1 MHAGPAISLP
11 CNSRVPMPFAADP
24 NSACGQAIDFCD
36 RFSPAPFTISGRHAL
51 TLAQPVRS
59 KERWPAKQQDAGRPR
74 FPGRD
79 TMSAVGVDTGFD
91 LAAAASG
98 PNEISRRLESLPASA
113 YLWRLVILLSLGGCF
128 EIYDLF
134 LTGYIAP
141 GLNRSGL
148 LTTTTQAFFGFS
160 GIGAFV
166 AATFAG
172 LFVGTFFLG
181 FLADRFGRRSIFT
194 FALLGYTAASVAM
207 ACQTTSGGVLLWRFI
222 AGIGIGVEIITIDAY
237 ITELVPSWMRGRAFA
252 INQAVMFTAVPVVAA
267 LAWWLVPLSP
277 YEIDGWRWVVLT
289 GAAGSMVIWI
299 LRLYVP
305 ESPLWLARHGRT
317 EEAVEILRKLEA
329 AAGTDAARPERMPDA
344 LSSRAEA
351 KAGFAELFKPPYLS
365 LVVLFMVFNFC
376 QAFGFYGF
384 ANWVP
389 TLLVEKGITVTK
401 SLQYSFIVAF
411 AYPIAPLLAASFA
424 DRLERKWIICGACVA
439 IIAFGMA
446 FSQFTEPALLI
457 LSGVML
463 TAANMTMSYAYH
475 AYQTEVFPTSIRAR
489 SSGLVYSMS
498 RVSAT
503 FSGFIVAYVL
513 REGGVS
519 GVFGLITSAMVVVI
533 VAIAAFGPNV
543 RGKPL
548 DA

>member
-1 MHAGPAISLP
+1 MS
-11 CNSRVPMPFAADP
+11 AAE
-24 NSACGQAIDFCD
+24 I
-36 RFSPAPFTISGRHAL
+36 
-51 TLAQPVRS
+51 
-59 KERWPAKQQDAGRPR
+59 DAGTD
-74 FPGRD
+74 FA
-79 TMSAVGVDTGFD
+79 SATGGAD
-91 LAAAASG
+91 
-98 PNEISRRLESLPASA
+98 EISRRLESLPASS
-113 YLWRLVILLSLGGCF
+113 YVWRLVILLSLGGCF

-134 LTGYIAP
+134 FTGYIAP

-166 AATFAG
+166 AATFSG

-181 FLADRFGRRSIFT
+181 FLADRYGRRAIFT

-207 ACQTTSGGVLLWRFI
+207 ACQSSSGGLLLWRFI

-252 INQAVMFTAVPVVAA
+252 VNQAVMFIAVPIVAF
-267 LAWWLVPLSP
+267 LSWWLVPLSP
-277 YEIDGWRWVVLT
+277 YGVDGWRWVVLI
-289 GAAGSMVIWI
+289 GAAGSMVIWV

-305 ESPLWLARHGRT
+305 ESPLWLARNGRT
-317 EEAVEILRKLEA
+317 DEADKVMRRLEA
-329 AAGTDAARPERMPDA
+329 SVAASSVAASSMRPKAPPA
-344 LSSRAEA
+344 AIRARLP
-351 KAGFAELFKPPYLS
+351 KKIDFSELFRPPYLS

-439 IIAFGMA
+439 IILFGLAFA
-446 FSQFTEPALLI
+446 QLTEPALLI
-457 LSGVML
+457 LSGVLL

-475 AYQTEVFPTSIRAR
+475 AYQTEVFPTAIRAR
-489 SSGLVYSMS
+489 AAGLVYSMS
-498 RVSAT
+498 RLSAM

-513 REGGVS
+513 RGGGVG
-519 GVFGLITSAMVVVI
+519 GVFGLITTAMVVVI
-533 VAIAAFGPNV
+533 VAIALFGPAV

>member
-1 MHAGPAISLP
+1 MAGPACSLASP
-11 CNSRVPMPFAADP
+11 RGFPKTSVCKANEASERYLLNIHIASDDQKRAGQRCNASRARK
-24 NSACGQAIDFCD
+24 N
-36 RFSPAPFTISGRHAL
+36 
-51 TLAQPVRS
+51 
-59 KERWPAKQQDAGRPR
+59 
-74 FPGRD
+74 D
-79 TMSAVGVDTGFD
+79 TGEDIMSAVGIDAGLD
-91 LAAAASG
+91 IAASG
-98 PNEISRRLESLPASA
+98 GGADEISRRLESLPASS

-134 LTGYIAP
+134 FTGYIAP
-141 GLNRSGL
+141 GLIRSGL

-181 FLADRFGRRSIFT
+181 FLADRFGRRAIFT
-194 FALLGYTAASVAM
+194 FALLGYSAASVIM
-207 ACQTTSGGVLLWRFI
+207 AFQTTSEGLLLWRLI
-222 AGIGIGVEIITIDAY
+222 AGVGIGVEIITIDAY
-237 ITELVPSWMRGRAFA
+237 ITELVPSWLRGRAFA
-252 INQAVMFTAVPVVAA
+252 VNQAVMFTAVPVVAF
-267 LAWWLVPLSP
+267 LSWWLVPLSP
-277 YEIDGWRWVVLT
+277 YGVDGWRWVVLI
-289 GAAGSMVIWI
+289 GAAGSMVIWV

-305 ESPLWLARHGRT
+305 ESPLWLARNGRT
-317 EEAVEILRKLEA
+317 EEAAKILRTLEA
-329 AAGTDAARPERMPDA
+329 SAGGAITRPEKMPDV
-344 LSSRAEA
+344 LPTRAAA
-351 KAGFAELFKPPYLS
+351 KAGYGGLFRPPYLS
-365 LVVLFMVFNFC
+365 LVALFMIFNLC
-376 QAFGFYGF
+376 QAFGVYGF

-389 TLLVEKGITVTK
+389 ALLVEKGITVTK
-401 SLQYSFIVAF
+401 SLQYSFIIAF

-424 DRLERKWIICGACVA
+424 DRLERKWIICGAAAA
-439 IIAFGMA
+439 IAVFGMA
-446 FSQFTEPALLI
+446 FSQFAEPALLI
-457 LSGVML
+457 LCGVL
-463 TAANMTMSYAYH
+463 ITAANMTMSYAYH

-489 SSGLVYSMS
+489 ASGLVYSMS

-513 REGGVS
+513 REAGVS

>member
-1 MHAGPAISLP
+1 
-11 CNSRVPMPFAADP
+11 
-24 NSACGQAIDFCD
+24 
-36 RFSPAPFTISGRHAL
+36 
-51 TLAQPVRS
+51 
-59 KERWPAKQQDAGRPR
+59 
-74 FPGRD
+74 
-79 TMSAVGVDTGFD
+79 MSAIGIDAAVD
-91 LAAAASG
+91 LAAARSG
-98 PNEISRRLESLPASA
+98 PDEISRRLESLPASS
-113 YLWRLVILLSLGGCF
+113 YLWWLVILLSLGGCF

-181 FLADRFGRRSIFT
+181 FLADRFGRRAIFT
-194 FALLGYTAASVAM
+194 YALLGYTAATVAM
-207 ACQTTSGGVLLWRFI
+207 ACQTTSGGLLLWRFI

-237 ITELVPSWMRGRAFA
+237 ITELVPSTMRGRAFA
-252 INQAVMFTAVPVVAA
+252 VNQAVMFIAVPVVAF

-277 YEIDGWRWVVLT
+277 YGIDGWRWVVLI
-289 GAAGSMVIWI
+289 GAAASMVIWI
-299 LRLYVP
+299 VRLFVP

-317 EEAVEILRKLEA
+317 EEAVKILQTLEA
-329 AAGTDAARPERMPDA
+329 AAGTSSARPQRVADPA
-344 LSSRAEA
+344 PARAVGTA
-351 KAGFAELFKPPYLS
+351 SFADLFRPPYLS

-389 TLLVEKGITVTK
+389 TLLVEKGITVTR

-411 AYPIAPLLAASFA
+411 AYPVAPLLAASFA
-424 DRLERKWIICGACVA
+424 DRLERKWIICGACAA
-439 IIAFGMA
+439 IAVFGMA
-446 FSQFTEPALLI
+446 FSQLTQPGLLI
-457 LSGVML
+457 LCGVL
-463 TAANMTMSYAYH
+463 ITAANMTMSYAYH

-489 SSGLVYSMS
+489 ASGMVYSMS
-498 RVSAT
+498 RVSAM

-513 REGGVS
+513 RETGVG
-519 GVFGLITSAMVVVI
+519 GVFGLITAAMALVI
-533 VAIAAFGPNV
+533 ITLAAFGPNV

-548 DA
+548 DAL

>member
-1 MHAGPAISLP
+1 MS
-11 CNSRVPMPFAADP
+11 AAD
-24 NSACGQAIDFCD
+24 ID
-36 RFSPAPFTISGRHAL
+36 S
-51 TLAQPVRS
+51 
-59 KERWPAKQQDAGRPR
+59 
-74 FPGRD
+74 
-79 TMSAVGVDTGFD
+79 GFD
-91 LAAAASG
+91 LAATRGGAD
-98 PNEISRRLESLPASA
+98 EISRRLESLPASS

-134 LTGYIAP
+134 FTGYIAP

-194 FALLGYTAASVAM
+194 FALLAYSAASVMM
-207 ACQTTSGGVLLWRFI
+207 ACQSTSGGLLLWRFI

-237 ITELVPSWMRGRAFA
+237 ITELVPSRMRGRAFA
-252 INQAVMFTAVPVVAA
+252 VNQAIMFIAVPVVAA

-277 YEIDGWRWVVLT
+277 YGIDGWRWVVLI

-299 LRLYVP
+299 LRLFVP

-317 EEAVEILRKLEA
+317 EEAVKILRTLEA
-329 AAGTDAARPERMPDA
+329 SAGTAYARPKKMTGVVPEGSA
-344 LSSRAEA
+344 A
-351 KAGFAELFKPPYLS
+351 KVGFAELFKPPYLS

-439 IIAFGMA
+439 IIAFGTA
-446 FSQFTEPALLI
+446 FSQFTDPALLI
-457 LSGVML
+457 LCGVLL

-489 SSGLVYSMS
+489 ASGLVYSMS
-498 RVSAT
+498 RVSAM
-503 FSGFIVAYVL
+503 FSGFIVAYML
-513 REGGVS
+513 RVAGVS
-519 GVFGLITSAMVVVI
+519 GVFGLITSAMVLVI
-533 VAIAAFGPNV
+533 ITLATFGPNV

-548 DA
+548 DAF

>member
-1 MHAGPAISLP
+1 
-11 CNSRVPMPFAADP
+11 
-24 NSACGQAIDFCD
+24 
-36 RFSPAPFTISGRHAL
+36 
-51 TLAQPVRS
+51 
-59 KERWPAKQQDAGRPR
+59 
-74 FPGRD
+74 
-79 TMSAVGVDTGFD
+79 MSAVGIDTEFD
-91 LAAAASG
+91 LTAAANG
-98 PNEISRRLESLPASA
+98 PNEISRRLESLPASP

-148 LTTTTQAFFGFS
+148 LTTTTQTFFGFS

-172 LFVGTFFLG
+172 LFAGTFFLG
-181 FLADRFGRRSIFT
+181 FLADRYGRRSIFT
-194 FALLGYTAASVAM
+194 FALLGYTAASVIM
-207 ACQTTSGGVLLWRFI
+207 ACQTSSVGVLLWRFI
-222 AGIGIGVEIITIDAY
+222 AGIGIGVEVITIDAY

-252 INQAVMFTAVPVVAA
+252 VNQAVMFIAVPIVAL

-277 YEIDGWRWVVLT
+277 YGVDGWRWVVLI
-289 GAAGSMVIWI
+289 GAAASMAIWI

-305 ESPLWLARHGRT
+305 ESPLWLARHGRS
-317 EEAVEILRKLEA
+317 EEAIEIVRRLEA
-329 AAGTDAARPERMPDA
+329 ATAVDTQPVRIAETRPLAAAVRT
-344 LSSRAEA
+344 
-351 KAGFAELFKPPYLS
+351 AGFADLFKAPYFS

-389 TLLVEKGITVTK
+389 TLLVEKGITITK

-411 AYPIAPLLAASFA
+411 AYPIAPLIAASFA
-424 DRLERKWIICGACVA
+424 DRFERKWIISGACVA
-439 IIAFGMA
+439 IIAFGVA
-446 FSQFTEPALLI
+446 FSQLTEPALLI
-457 LSGVML
+457 ICGVLL

-475 AYQTEVFPTSIRAR
+475 AYQTEVFPTAIRAR
-489 SSGLVYSMS
+489 AAGLVYSMS

-503 FSGFIVAYVL
+503 FSGFIVAYML
-513 REGGVS
+513 REGGVG
-519 GVFGLITSAMVVVI
+519 GVFGLITAAMVVVI
-533 VAIAAFGPNV
+533 VTLAAFGPNV
-543 RGKPL
+543 RGRPL

>member
-1 MHAGPAISLP
+1 
-11 CNSRVPMPFAADP
+11 
-24 NSACGQAIDFCD
+24 
-36 RFSPAPFTISGRHAL
+36 
-51 TLAQPVRS
+51 
-59 KERWPAKQQDAGRPR
+59 
-74 FPGRD
+74 
-79 TMSAVGVDTGFD
+79 MSAVEIGAGTGIV
-91 LAAAASG
+91 AAHGGAD
-98 PNEISRRLESLPASA
+98 EISRRLENLPASS
-113 YLWRLVILLSLGGCF
+113 YVWRLVILLSLGGCF

-134 LTGYIAP
+134 FTGYIAP
-141 GLNRSGL
+141 GLTRSGL

-194 FALLGYTAASVAM
+194 YALLGYTAATVVM
-207 ACQTTSGGVLLWRFI
+207 ACQTTSGGLLLWRFI

-252 INQAVMFTAVPVVAA
+252 VNQAVMFIAVPVVAA
-267 LAWWLVPLSP
+267 LAWWLVPLAP
-277 YEIDGWRWVVLT
+277 YGIDGWRWVVLI

-299 LRLYVP
+299 LRLLVP

-317 EEAVEILRKLEA
+317 QEALKILSVLEA
-329 AAGTDAARPERMPDA
+329 SAGPAHPRPERQVPMPPA
-344 LSSRAEA
+344 RTAANTS
-351 KAGFAELFKPPYLS
+351 FADLFKPPYLS
-365 LVVLFMVFNFC
+365 LVALFMIFNFC

-439 IIAFGMA
+439 IIAFGSA
-446 FSQFTEPALLI
+446 FSQLTAPALLI
-457 LSGVML
+457 LSGVLL

-489 SSGLVYSMS
+489 ASGLVYSMS
-498 RVSAT
+498 RVSAM
-503 FSGFIVAYVL
+503 FSGFIVAYML
-513 REGGVS
+513 RVAGVD
-519 GVFGLITSAMVVVI
+519 GVFGLITSAMILVI
-533 VAIAAFGPNV
+533 IVIAMFGPNV

-548 DA
+548 DAA

>member
-1 MHAGPAISLP
+1 
-11 CNSRVPMPFAADP
+11 
-24 NSACGQAIDFCD
+24 
-36 RFSPAPFTISGRHAL
+36 
-51 TLAQPVRS
+51 
-59 KERWPAKQQDAGRPR
+59 
-74 FPGRD
+74 
-79 TMSAVGVDTGFD
+79 MSAAEIDAETGFTTGTGGVDQ
-91 LAAAASG
+91 
-98 PNEISRRLESLPASA
+98 ISRRLESLPASS
-113 YLWRLVILLSLGGCF
+113 YVWRLVILLSLGGCF

-134 LTGYIAP
+134 FTGYIAP
-141 GLNRSGL
+141 GLNHSGL

-194 FALLGYTAASVAM
+194 FALLGYTAASVVM
-207 ACQTTSGGVLLWRFI
+207 ACQTTSGGLLLWRFI

-252 INQAVMFTAVPVVAA
+252 VNQAVMFIAVPIVAF
-267 LAWWLVPLSP
+267 LSWWLVPLSP
-277 YEIDGWRWVVLT
+277 YGIDGWRWVVLI
-289 GAAGSMVIWI
+289 GAAGSMVIWV

-305 ESPLWLARHGRT
+305 ESPLWLARHGRGD
-317 EEAVEILRKLEA
+317 EADKIMRRLEA
-329 AAGTDAARPERMPDA
+329 SVSASSPRPKAPPAAAPARPPKKADFSA
-344 LSSRAEA
+344 LFR
-351 KAGFAELFKPPYLS
+351 PPYRS

-389 TLLVEKGITVTK
+389 TLLVEKGITVTR

-424 DRLERKWIICGACVA
+424 DKLERKWIICGACAA
-439 IIAFGMA
+439 IIIFGMA
-446 FSQFTEPALLI
+446 FSQLTEPALLI
-457 LSGVML
+457 LSGVLL

-475 AYQTEVFPTSIRAR
+475 AYQTEVFPTAIRAR
-489 SSGLVYSMS
+489 AAGLVYSMS
-498 RVSAT
+498 RLSAM

-513 REGGVS
+513 REAGVG
-519 GVFGLITSAMVVVI
+519 GVFGLITTAMVIVI
-533 VAIAAFGPNV
+533 VAIALFGPAV

>member
-1 MHAGPAISLP
+1 
-11 CNSRVPMPFAADP
+11 
-24 NSACGQAIDFCD
+24 
-36 RFSPAPFTISGRHAL
+36 
-51 TLAQPVRS
+51 
-59 KERWPAKQQDAGRPR
+59 
-74 FPGRD
+74 
-79 TMSAVGVDTGFD
+79 MSAAEIDAETGFTTGTGGVDQ
-91 LAAAASG
+91 
-98 PNEISRRLESLPASA
+98 ISRRLESLPASS
-113 YLWRLVILLSLGGCF
+113 YVWRLVILLSLGGCF

-134 LTGYIAP
+134 FTGYIAP
-141 GLNRSGL
+141 GLNHSGL

-194 FALLGYTAASVAM
+194 FALLGYTAASVVM
-207 ACQTTSGGVLLWRFI
+207 ACQTTSGGLLLWRFI

-252 INQAVMFTAVPVVAA
+252 VNQAVMFIAVPIVAF
-267 LAWWLVPLSP
+267 LSWWLVPLSP
-277 YEIDGWRWVVLT
+277 YGIDGWRWVVLI
-289 GAAGSMVIWI
+289 GAAGSMVIWV

-305 ESPLWLARHGRT
+305 ESPLWLARHGRGD
-317 EEAVEILRKLEA
+317 EADKIMRRLEA
-329 AAGTDAARPERMPDA
+329 SVSASSSRPKAPPAAAPARPPKKADFSA
-344 LSSRAEA
+344 LFR
-351 KAGFAELFKPPYLS
+351 PPYRS

-389 TLLVEKGITVTK
+389 TLLVEKGITVTR

-424 DRLERKWIICGACVA
+424 DKLERKWIICGACAA
-439 IIAFGMA
+439 IIIFGMA
-446 FSQFTEPALLI
+446 FSQLTEPALLI
-457 LSGVML
+457 LSGVLL

-475 AYQTEVFPTSIRAR
+475 AYQTEVFPTAIRAR
-489 SSGLVYSMS
+489 AAGLVYSMS
-498 RVSAT
+498 RLSAM

-513 REGGVS
+513 REGGVG
-519 GVFGLITSAMVVVI
+519 GVFGLITTAMVIVI
-533 VAIAAFGPNV
+533 VAIALFGPAV